1 MDDDVERAFAS
12 FHADATVEP
21 GPEHGF
27 NRLDQ
32 FSLTPSGLELTL
44 SQLPNY
50 RSALDG
56 TFGALADPTRRAIVA
71 RLVQG
76 PATVSELAE
85 PFDMAM
91 PSLMQHL
98 KKLESAGLVSSRK
111 KGRVR
116 TCWAEL
122 APLQDATKWL
132 TSQQALWE
140 RRLDQLEAFLDEN
153 P

>member
-1 MDDDVERAFAS
+1 M
-12 FHADATVEP
+12 
-21 GPEHGF
+21 
-27 NRLDQ
+27 
-32 FSLTPSGLELTL
+32 
-44 SQLPNY
+44 PNY
-50 RSALDG
+50 ASALDG

-71 RLVQG
+71 RLVRG

-91 PSLMQHL
+91 PSLLQHL
-98 KKLESAGLVSSRK
+98 GKLESVGLVSSKK

-122 APLQDATKWL
+122 APLKDATEWM

-140 RRLDQLEAFLDEN
+140 RRLDQLEALLDEN